1 LKYNQGD
8 KDLEPYFGPLVLNIK
23 GKVPEIDIN
32 LLRRAQ
38 NQKVLQVT
46 GIRLYSSLVGDDWK
60 MREAAV
66 KAFLE
71 FLQNPIVNIL

>member
-1 LKYNQGD
+1 MKYNQGD
-8 KDLEPYFGPLVLNIK
+8 KDLEPYFSPLVLNIK